1 MLQRSDI
8 SASHLMLR
16 NTAGEMAVY
25 CGQHERKPKRTLF
38 VRKKK
43 VPTCSPCVGVKRQT
57 WFFCLKKTALLP
69 LFKNNNKKTIVL

>member
-38 VRKKK
+38 VRKK
-43 VPTCSPCVGVKRQT
+43 SPNMFTLCGS
-57 WFFCLKKTALLP
+57 KTTDVVF
-69 LFKNNNKKTIVL
+69 LFKENCFATSI